1 MKKYFLIFVS
11 ILFLSTLNYAQELK
25 DFPPFITPNS
35 DYYITRIGKVPK
47 IDPETY
53 RLEVK
58 GHVEDSRSFS
68 LQELYS
74 LPMKE
79 LTLTVEC
86 IGNSPNGPLLS
97 TAIWKGFLLYD
108 FLESLRI
115 SEGAVAVRYEGKDG
129 YFASHSLDHVKNNR
143 VLVALYMNGKP
154 IPALHG
160 FPVRILNP
168 GYHGVKQPAWI
179 TTIEV
184 IGKSIK
190 DYWEVRGWDCSP
202 PMAVDS
208 VIFFPKKSVTVR
220 KNQPLRMG
228 GAAFGGTRIA
238 KVEVTTDK
246 GKTWKEAGIV
256 RKLDTDHVWVFWE
269 IEVLLAKRGK
279 YTVNVRATD
288 IHGNVQQEKD
298 PDRYDGAND
307 WPVLR
312 VNVKK

>member
-1 MKKYFLIFVS
+1 MKKYLFIFMI
-11 ILFLSTLNYAQELK
+11 ILFISSLIYTEELV
-25 DFPPFITPNS
+25 DFPPFITPIS

-58 GHVEDSRSFS
+58 GLVEYSRSFS
-68 LQELYS
+68 LKELYS
-74 LPMKE
+74 LTMNE
-79 LTLTVEC
+79 LTLTIEC
-86 IGNSPNGPLLS
+86 IGNSPNGALLS
-97 TAIWKGFLLYD
+97 TAVWKGFLLYD
-108 FLESLRI
+108 FLESLKI
-115 SEGAVAVRYEGKDG
+115 SEGALAVRYEGKDG
-129 YFASHSLDHVKNNR
+129 YFASHSLDQVKKNN

-160 FPVRILNP
+160 FPARILNP

-208 VIFFPKKSVTVR
+208 VIFFPKKSATVR
-220 KNQPLRMG
+220 KNQPLRIG

-246 GKTWKEAGIV
+246 GKTWKEARIV
-256 RKLDTDHVWVFWE
+256 KKMDADHVWVFWE
-269 IEVLLAKRGK
+269 TELLFSQRGK
-279 YTVNVRATD
+279 YTVNVRAAD
-288 IHGNVQQEKD
+288 IHGNAQQEKD